1 MDCYDLDSAQRWCD
15 VAVASAL
22 TTPGE
27 FQNNQKAKY
36 DFPKGI

>member
-1 MDCYDLDSAQRWCD
+1 MILILPTLKCD
-15 VAVASAL
+15 VAEASAL